1 MPTMLIATMHVLF
14 QRALYEPRAQ
24 VGQFAPLLVIFVAGV
39 LLLLLVATAAQHR
52 RYSSQTQTKLCP
64 GCGQSH
70 PGFAQFC
77 RRCGR
82 KLEKTKE

>member
-1 MPTMLIATMHVLF
+1 MFAMI
-14 QRALYEPRAQ
+14 AQ
-24 VGQFAPLLVIFVAGV
+24 VPPPQFLGFLVVLVAAV
-39 LLLLLVATAAQHR
+39 LLFLLITTAAQHR
-52 RYSSQTQTKLCP
+52 RHSAQTQTRICP

-70 PGFAQFC
+70 PGHAAFC

>member
-1 MPTMLIATMHVLF
+1 MQSMLIATLHILF
-14 QRALYEPRAQ
+14 QRALYQPRIPATN
-24 VGQFAPLLVIFVAGV
+24 FALLVIFVAGV

-82 KLEKTKE
+82 KLERTKA